1 MRCLSLWRRNEE
13 KMKELKI
20 EYVKV
25 DDLVPYALNTREHDD
40 YDVAQIRK
48 SIEQYGFNDPI
59 GIWRDNIIIEG
70 HGRLLA
76 AKSLGLETVP
86 VIRLDHMTDEQR
98 RAYGIMHN
106 KTAELSAWDFEK
118 LELELQDLDFSMFN
132 IDFDLP
138 SDKEKDNK
146 DKRPEVPFTEVLG
159 EESNYLVLKFD
170 TEVDWLQAC
179 TFFDV
184 KPVKALSTRKDGK
197 ITGKMTRIGTGRVLN
212 GSEAL
217 ERLRGGVG

>member
-1 MRCLSLWRRNEE
+1 MN
-13 KMKELKI
+13 ELKI
-20 EYVKV
+20 EYVKTS
-25 DDLVPYALNTREHDD
+25 DLVPYTLNTREHDD

-76 AKSLGLETVP
+76 AEQLQMEYVP

-106 KTAELSAWDFEK
+106 KTAELSKWDFST
-118 LELELQDLDFSMFN
+118 LEEELKDLDFSMFD

-138 SDKEKDNK
+138 NKSEENDK

-217 ERLRGGVG
+217 EKLRGGIE

>member
-1 MRCLSLWRRNEE
+1 MN
-13 KMKELKI
+13 ELKI
-20 EYVKV
+20 EYLKV
-25 DDLVPYALNTREHDD
+25 SDLVAYPLNTREHDD

-59 GIWRDNIIIEG
+59 GIWKDNIIIEG

-76 AKSLGLETVP
+76 AQQLQMETVP

-106 KTAELSAWDFEK
+106 KTAELSKWDFDA
-118 LELELQDLDFSMFN
+118 LETELSDLDLSMFD
-132 IDFDLP
+132 IDFDIP
-138 SDKEKDNK
+138 DHSGAK
-146 DKRPEVPFTEVLG
+146 DKDSRPEVPFSEVLG

-170 TEVDWLQAC
+170 SEVDWLQAC

-217 ERLRGGVG
+217 ERLRGGAE

>member
-1 MRCLSLWRRNEE
+1 
-13 KMKELKI
+13 
-20 EYVKV
+20 
-25 DDLVPYALNTREHDD
+25 
-40 YDVAQIRK
+40 
-48 SIEQYGFNDPI
+48 
-59 GIWRDNIIIEG
+59 
-70 HGRLLA
+70 
-76 AKSLGLETVP
+76 
-86 VIRLDHMTDEQR
+86 
-98 RAYGIMHN
+98 MHN

-217 ERLRGGVG
+217 ERLRGGAG

>member
-1 MRCLSLWRRNEE
+1 MN
-13 KMKELKI
+13 ELKI
-20 EYVKV
+20 EYLRV
-25 DDLVPYALNTREHDD
+25 DDLVAYPMNTREHDD

-59 GIWRDNIIIEG
+59 GIWKDNIIIEG

-76 AKSLGLETVP
+76 AKSLNMETVP

-106 KTAELSAWDFEK
+106 KTAELSKWDFEA
-118 LELELQDLDFSMFN
+118 LETELSDLDLSMFD
-132 IDFDLP
+132 IDFDIP
-138 SDKEKDNK
+138 DHSGKNEKDS
-146 DKRPEVPFTEVLG
+146 RPEVPFTEVLG

-170 TEVDWLQAC
+170 SEVDWLQAC

-217 ERLRGGVG
+217 ERLRGGAE

>member
-1 MRCLSLWRRNEE
+1 MN
-13 KMKELKI
+13 ELKI
-20 EYVKV
+20 EYVKTS
-25 DDLVPYALNTREHDD
+25 DLVPYTLNTREHDD

-76 AKSLGLETVP
+76 AQQLNMEKVP

-106 KTAELSAWDFEK
+106 KTAELSKWDFDA
-118 LELELQDLDFSMFN
+118 LETELADLDFSEFD

-138 SDKEKDNK
+138 DHSGTKDK

-217 ERLRGGVG
+217 ERLRGGAE